1 MIISTETLAGGA
13 ATPAAK
19 RSLAINQMEPL
30 CAAYDC
36 ECVELDI
43 RIAQLEAD
51 LEVVKQ
57 KHLPGLKKQAAALAA
72 REAELYNAVE
82 NAPDMFERP
91 KTLVIAGTKIGFSN
105 SIGSVVVDDE
115 AQTVKLVEKHFG
127 DRFDELVKTER
138 TPRKDAL
145 RTLAEKDLAKL
156 GCRIEGCGPVVI
168 VKRVSGDV
176 EKLINKLIEKL
187 VGAMVKEEAK

>member
-1 MIISTETLAGGA
+1 MISTNENIAGGPTA
-13 ATPAAK
+13 A
-19 RSLAINQMEPL
+19 RSLAINLMEPL
-30 CAAYDC
+30 CAAYDA

-43 RIAQLEAD
+43 RIAELEAD
-51 LEVVKQ
+51 LETVKQ
-57 KHLPGLKKQAAALAA
+57 KHLPGLKKQAAKLAA
-72 REAELYNAVE
+72 AEAELYNAVE
-82 NAPDMFERP
+82 NAPDLFEKP

-105 SIGSVVVDDE
+105 SVGSIVVDDE
-115 AQTVKLVEKHFG
+115 SQTVKLVEKHFP

-145 RTLAEKDLAKL
+145 RTLEPKELARL

-168 VKRVSGDV
+168 VKRVAGDV

-187 VGAMVKEEAK
+187 VGAMVKEDAK